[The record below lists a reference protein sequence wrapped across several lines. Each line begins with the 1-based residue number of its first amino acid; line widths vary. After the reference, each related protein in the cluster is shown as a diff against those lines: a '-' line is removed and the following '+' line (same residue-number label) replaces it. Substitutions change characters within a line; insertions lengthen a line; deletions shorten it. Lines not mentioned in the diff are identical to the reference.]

1 MPENLQTELNAI
13 PGAKGLTLRPD
24 GMWIDAP
31 VLDVVGMARVMQQL
45 EARLSTIS
53 AVALGNG
60 ETRLIYHYAIKNQA
74 ANIST
79 TTTGNSIASLTVVT
93 PAAGWI
99 EREIHD
105 LYSVEFVGH
114 PNLERL
120 VLPVQ
125 LANGLF
131 REPGGAAGK
140 SARLHPET
148 E

>member
-60 ETRLIYHYAIKNQA
+60 ETRLIYHYAIKKP
-74 ANIST
+74 
-79 TTTGNSIASLTVVT
+79 G
-93 PAAGWI
+93 
-99 EREIHD
+99 REYQHD
-105 LYSVEFVGH
+105 DHREFHRFINCRNPGC
-114 PNLERL
+114 RL
-120 VLPVQ
+120 DRTRDP
-125 LANGLF
+125 
-131 REPGGAAGK
+131 
-140 SARLHPET
+140 
-148 E
+148 